1 MTQIKSPAVPS
12 IWRGRKR
19 KNVSLVN
26 GKRSLFTRIMIV
38 GSGLLIACLILFAI
52 APEWIAPYS
61 PTEMNTTVILKEPS
75 GSYWLGTDY
84 FGRDIFSLIV
94 FGSRDALLIGISAV
108 LLGGSVG
115 AIIGAVA
122 GYAGRMIDSILM
134 RLIDTLMTIP
144 GILLA
149 LTISAVLGP
158 SKFNLIIAVSVSGI
172 PGFARVIRGQ
182 VLAIKSRPFIEAAR
196 ANGTS
201 HFSILFRHIAP
212 HAFSSLLI
220 MGTMGVGSAIL
231 MGSGL
236 SFLGLGSINE
246 IPDWGGLLSQG
257 RSYISVAW
265 WIATF
270 PGLAITL
277 LVVSINLLGDEL
289 QAAVGPR
296 KG

>member
-1 MTQIKSPAVPS
+1 MTQTESTASSHV
-12 IWRGRKR
+12 WRGRKQKKKR
-19 KNVSLVN
+19 MSGGNRGLFSKTMMAGSL
-26 GKRSLFTRIMIV
+26 
-38 GSGLLIACLILFAI
+38 LLIACLVLFAL
-52 APEWIAPYS
+52 APQWFAPYS
-61 PTEMNTTVILKEPS
+61 PTDMNAAAILKAPG

-94 FGSRDALLIGISAV
+94 YGSRDALLIGVSAV

-115 AIIGAVA
+115 ALIGAVS
-122 GYAGRMIDSILM
+122 GYAGRLVDTILM

-149 LTISAVLGP
+149 LTVSAVLGP
-158 SKFNLIIAVSVSGI
+158 SRLNLIIAVSIAQI
-172 PGFARVIRGQ
+172 PSFARVIRGQ
-182 VLAIKSRPFIEAAR
+182 VLSIKSRTFIEAAK

-201 HFSILFRHIAP
+201 HFSIIFSHIAP
-212 HAFSSLLI
+212 HVLSSLLVL
-220 MGTMGVGSAIL
+220 GTIGVGSAIL

-236 SFLGLGSINE
+236 SFLGLGSAEE

-257 RSYISVAW
+257 RSYIAMAW

-277 LVVSINLLGDEL
+277 LVVSINFLGDEL